1 MKMHHP
7 FPTRADP
14 RRRSG
19 LLEKIWHGKLVPW
32 FYCRIRR
39 IHSYPP
45 DGIVKFLHFP
55 DEPAVGTCLSRSA
68 CCGKRGLVHVKND
81 SGASYPIS
89 YPTCRDLPHLR

>member
-7 FPTRADP
+7 FPNRADP
-14 RRRSG
+14 RRKSG
-19 LLEKIWHGKLVPW
+19 FLEKIWHGSLVPW

-39 IHSYPP
+39 IHSYHP

>member
-32 FYCRIRR
+32 FYCRILG
-39 IHSYPP
+39 IHSYQA
-45 DGIVKFLHFP
+45 DGGLKFIYFP
-55 DEPAVGTCLSRSA
+55 DEPHVGICANRSV
-68 CCGKRGLVHVKND
+68 CCHKRGLGHQKTE
-81 SGASYPIS
+81 GTQSYSTVRRIP
-89 YPTCRDLPHLR
+89 PLK